1 MKKKGLQP
9 QGSMKEFHKDVLCDG
24 TLTIPFNMEFKNSI
38 PGGKKRFTLF
48 LPFDGLLQL
57 N

>member
-38 PGGKKRFTLF
+38 PGVKKHFTLF